1 MCTESKEYGCCNCP
15 YYINS
20 CEYCVISQE
29 YIDNSA
35 LSIKKLEKYY
45 GIRIDRYNKE

>member
-1 MCTESKEYGCCNCP
+1 MCIEGRECGCCNCP

-29 YIDNSA
+29 YMDNSDL
-35 LSIKKLEKYY
+35 LSREVEKCYEV
-45 GIRIDRYNKE
+45 RIDRYN